1 MSKMCNNVLTIT
13 LFTLLTTSAF
23 AFPFALETVTV
34 ASIGDW
40 GGASLGGY
48 HLKNV
53 QQTASAIEAQQ
64 QQQQQQPA
72 FVINTGDSFYYCG
85 IENTSDPQISED
97 YLNLFQGKLAQVP
110 WYSALGNH
118 DYGFSPDAQLELN
131 KVIPAWVM
139 DARYY
144 WRPIAVTPTIGIN
157 LIVLDTN
164 PCIRDY
170 RSPDP
175 VKWDP
180 CGTEFPTCAPQTGE
194 CRFHEN
200 IIAQECAPQLEWFK
214 TVLDQIHQN
223 QIQIQNQNWWTIVVG
238 HHPANE
244 INDDTN
250 NASTTTTDS
259 FQSLLDRDDVH
270 LYINGHVH
278 SLEHY
283 AINNQAKYVTTG
295 AASMV
300 LKNEFVN
307 NKKKPKKSN
316 TTTTKV
322 WSKTVTGYTLHKFV
336 SDVTLVTEY
345 LDSYTNELIYSFS
358 IDKQN
363 KQK

>member
-1 MSKMCNNVLTIT
+1 MSNIT
-13 LFTLLTTSAF
+13 LFTLLTTAAF
-23 AFPFALETVTV
+23 AFAFTFALETVTV
-34 ASIGDW
+34 VSIGDW

-64 QQQQQQPA
+64 QQQAA

-97 YLNLFQGKLAQVP
+97 YLNMFQGKVAQVP

-144 WRPIAVTPTIGIN
+144 WRPIAVTPTIGVN

-214 TVLDQIHQN
+214 TVLDQIYQN
-223 QIQIQNQNWWTIVVG
+223 RIQNRIHNQNQNWWTIVIG

-250 NASTTTTDS
+250 ASSTTDS

-300 LKNEFVN
+300 LKNDLV
-307 NKKKPKKSN
+307 NKKKPINKV
-316 TTTTKV
+316 TKV
-322 WSKTVTGYTLHKFV
+322 WSKAVTGYTLHKII
-336 SDVTLVTEY
+336 SNATLVTEY
-345 LDSYTNELIYSFS
+345 RDSYTNELIYRFS
-358 IDKQN
+358 INKQN
-363 KQK
+363 KQNKQ

>member
-1 MSKMCNNVLTIT
+1 MLKMWNNNVLTMM
-13 LFTLLTTSAF
+13 LFTLLTTSAS
-23 AFPFALETVTV
+23 ASALEPVTV
-34 ASIGDW
+34 VSIGDW

-53 QQTASAIEAQQ
+53 QQTASAIDAQHS
-64 QQQQQQPA
+64 A

-97 YLNLFQGKLAQVP
+97 YLNLFQGKVAQVP

-144 WRPIAVTPTIGIN
+144 WRPIAVTPTVGVN

-244 INDDTN
+244 INVDTNN

-278 SLEHY
+278 LLEHY

-300 LKNEFVN
+300 FKNDVD
-307 NKKKPKKSN
+307 NKKKPTNKV
-316 TTTTKV
+316 TKV
-322 WSKTVTGYTLHKFV
+322 WSKTVTGYTLHKFI
-336 SDVTLVTEY
+336 SNATLVTEY

>member
-1 MSKMCNNVLTIT
+1 MLKMCNNVLTMMLYT
-13 LFTLLTTSAF
+13 LVTCSAF
-23 AFPFALETVTV
+23 AFALEPVTV

-53 QQTASAIEAQQ
+53 QQTASAIEA
-64 QQQQQQPA
+64 QQQQQPA

-97 YLNLFQGKLAQVP
+97 YLNLFQGKVAQVP

-144 WRPIAVTPTIGIN
+144 WRPIVVTPTVGVN

-175 VKWDP
+175 IKWDP

-214 TVLDQIHQN
+214 TVLDQIQIRQN
-223 QIQIQNQNWWTIVVG
+223 QIQNRIQNQNWWTIVVG

-244 INDDTN
+244 INVDTNN
-250 NASTTTTDS
+250 NAST

-300 LKNEFVN
+300 IHEL
-307 NKKKPKKSN
+307 NKKNTKRKKSN

-358 IDKQN
+358 IDKQ
-363 KQK
+363 K

>member
-1 MSKMCNNVLTIT
+1 MLKMWNNNVLTMM
-13 LFTLLTTSAF
+13 LFTLLTTNAF
-23 AFPFALETVTV
+23 AFALETVTV
-34 ASIGDW
+34 VSIGDW

-64 QQQQQQPA
+64 QQEQQQQQPA
-72 FVINTGDSFYYCG
+72 FIINTGDSFYYCG
-85 IENTSDPQISED
+85 IENTSDPQITED
-97 YLNLFQGKLAQVP
+97 YLNLFQGKVAQVP

-144 WRPIAVTPTIGIN
+144 WRPIAVTPTVGVN

-164 PCIRDY
+164 PCIREY
-170 RSPDP
+170 RSHDP
-175 VKWDP
+175 VTWDP
-180 CGTEFPTCAPQTGE
+180 CGAEFPTCAPQTGE

-200 IIAQECAPQLEWFK
+200 IIAQECAPQMEWFK

-223 QIQIQNQNWWTIVVG
+223 QIQNQNWWTIVVG

-244 INDDTN
+244 INVDTN
-250 NASTTTTDS
+250 NASTTS

-300 LKNEFVN
+300 LKNDFDN

-322 WSKTVTGYTLHKFV
+322 WSKAVTGYTLHKFI
-336 SDVTLVTEY
+336 SNATLVTEY

-358 IDKQN
+358 INKQTKQN